1 MGRQHYKKKLW
12 SHNLVAGMPALA
24 ELYTEMPGQLK
35 TLIMNSSSNSFVFYL
50 ERISHFLSVYAQKQ
64 SLELTISKFLSSLW
78 KSGWVVATPT
88 LGLAIG
94 EEHCSLLIIATI
106 AIMIMI
112 VIITKEVVS
121 LLVLDVRIGRS

>member
-1 MGRQHYKKKLW
+1 M
-12 SHNLVAGMPALA
+12 
-24 ELYTEMPGQLK
+24 
-35 TLIMNSSSNSFVFYL
+35 MNSSSNSFVFYL

-106 AIMIMI
+106 VIMIMI
-112 VIITKEVVS
+112 VIIIKEVVS

>member
-1 MGRQHYKKKLW
+1 
-12 SHNLVAGMPALA
+12 MPALA

-106 AIMIMI
+106 VIMIMI
-112 VIITKEVVS
+112 VIIIKEVVS